1 MTNIILIIF
10 SLALPTVVGGK
21 TAKRVAAE
29 GEVTIFSIIIDT
41 KGKEAC
47 GEVIKINDD
56 KHLHMPFNDQTFVWK
71 VAIQRNIS
79 GFIPKNPEDEDMG
92 EDQIATTTA
101 PVGSCS
107 PRNTG
112 REVRSHLKSRV
123 TFFFILINLTD
134 TFTISP
140 GMGVLLKEQFV
151 WSWGR

>member
-92 EDQIATTTA
+92 EDQMRTTTA

-112 REVRSHLKSRV
+112 REVRSHLKSPQGHIL
-123 TFFFILINLTD
+123 FFILINLTD

-140 GMGVLLKEQFV
+140 GMGMLLK
-151 WSWGR
+151 